1 MNILYIGDVM
11 GDPGIA
17 VVGRTLPRLKDE
29 LGIDFVIG
37 QAENVSAGKGMLP
50 EDMTRL
56 REIGIDFFTGGNH
69 TPSRKALYPLLTDEH
84 QPVIGPA
91 NLPSCPGTGWK
102 FWDTSKGRVLII
114 SLLGSTVGRELAIDN
129 PLRAIDAILHQ
140 LRDEDRVAT
149 VVNFHGDYSSE
160 KVIIGHYLDGRV
172 SLVVG
177 DHWHVPTADADILPK
192 GTAHQTDV
200 GMCGALDASLG
211 VSFDSVVPRWRDSIQ
226 TKNVLEIEG
235 RMQFNALHVSIDERT
250 GKVQSVQAIRKI
262 YNN

>member
-11 GDPGIA
+11 GEPGIA
-17 VVGRTLPRLKDE
+17 VVERTLPELKEE
-29 LGIDFVIG
+29 LAIDFVIA

-50 EDMTRL
+50 GDMERL
-56 REIGIDFFTGGNH
+56 QECGVDFFTGGNH
-69 TPSRKALYPLLTDEH
+69 TPFRRELHPLLVDENR
-84 QPVIGPA
+84 PVIGPA

-102 FWDTSKGRVLII
+102 FWDTSKGRVLIV

-129 PLRAIDAILHQ
+129 PLRAIDTILHQ
-140 LRDEDRVAT
+140 LRDEDRIAT

-200 GMCGALDASLG
+200 GMCGTLDASLG
-211 VSFDSVVPRWRDSIQ
+211 VSYDSVVPRWRDGIQ
-226 TKNVLEIEG
+226 TKNLLETVG
-235 RMQFNALHVSIDERT
+235 RTQFNALSVTIDERT
-250 GKVQSVQAIRKI
+250 GKAQQIQSIRKI